1 MEGYGRKAARRWV
14 PRVILP
20 IESVNAPVWN
30 DRWIGRL
37 SLAPPSRAH
46 QATLPMGKSRFI
58 RIVLP
63 LIVVGVLLLCGWS
76 WLRYYTRHNVTIRV
90 PDLKGMSLDEAR
102 SILEARDLQA
112 FVIDSVYSDEL
123 PKGSIVEQDP
133 ASTLD
138 VKPGRKVY
146 LVLNASQ
153 PKMIDMPRLVDL
165 SKRQAISVLEIIGL
179 KVKEMQYHPDPCVDC
194 VIAQLYKGK
203 PIAPDERIR
212 KGEAITLVLGSGD
225 RGERVPIPDL
235 VGLTNAEVQMVLNMA
250 SLNLGVLVEC
260 EGCNTAADSTLA
272 RVRRQSPSASANDR
286 IALGSTIDIWLTA
299 DTAGLAPPEG
309 WNDPTR
315 YNGPDSLEEVV
326 E

>member
-1 MEGYGRKAARRWV
+1 MQSWMTAHAEGCHGRRKCERSRVEAPLHQPSIFGAARSDTAV
-14 PRVILP
+14 P
-20 IESVNAPVWN
+20 S
-30 DRWIGRL
+30 
-37 SLAPPSRAH
+37 
-46 QATLPMGKSRFI
+46 MGKSRLV
-58 RIVLP
+58 RILLP
-63 LIVVGVLLLCGWS
+63 LLVVGVLLLCGWA
-76 WLRYYTRHNVTIRV
+76 WLRYYTRHNVAVRV
-90 PDLKGMSLDEAR
+90 PDLKGLSLDEAR
-102 SILEARDLQA
+102 SILGSRELSAL
-112 FVIDSVYSDEL
+112 VIDSVYSDEL

-133 ASTLD
+133 ASGSE
-138 VKPGRKVY
+138 VKPDRKVY

-179 KVKEMQYHPDPCVDC
+179 KVKEMQYRPDPCVDC

-203 PIAPDERIR
+203 PIAADERIR
-212 KGEAITLVLGSGD
+212 RGESITLVLGSGD
-225 RGERVPIPDL
+225 KGERVPIPDL

-272 RVRRQSPSASANDR
+272 RVRRQSPSANANDR

-299 DTAGLAPPEG
+299 DTAGLAPREG

-315 YNGPDSLEEVV
+315 YNGPDSLEDVPE
-326 E
+326 